1 MKWVTWQMCIMN
13 CFSCCQ
19 WEAQPIKCEI
29 SWTHW
34 GPSKLITEEKTLPD
48 SELSFLTAAYSAPV
62 FLGFAFP
69 FFQRN
74 CLSSLFLI
82 QTGKAVVSA
91 YNLPK
96 EQTWLRCSSNHPW
109 NALARSLYV
118 LSLKEEMYL
127 HHPVRLWVVF
137 FSFFSPLPYLFS
149 PHTFLYFLSL
159 LHYFIFLFIFID
171 CSHKGCNLSSI
182 SMHCVEQWHPSQ
194 KDTGDQSVLGV
205 V

>member
-1 MKWVTWQMCIMN
+1 MKWITWQMCIMN

-34 GPSKLITEEKTLPD
+34 GQSKLITEERTLPD
-48 SELSFLTAAYSAPV
+48 SESSFLAASYSAPV

-69 FFQRN
+69 FSQRN

-91 YNLPK
+91 YNFPK

-127 HHPVRLWVVF
+127 HHPVGLWVGCFLF
-137 FSFFSPLPYLFS
+137 FFCLFPVSFPLTLSYIFFLCSIILFYFS
-149 PHTFLYFLSL
+149 LYFPLTAIIRDVTCLPFPRIVQKSD
-159 LHYFIFLFIFID
+159 IQAKKTQVTNLF
-171 CSHKGCNLSSI
+171 
-182 SMHCVEQWHPSQ
+182 
-194 KDTGDQSVLGV
+194 
-205 V
+205 

>member
-1 MKWVTWQMCIMN
+1 MN

-34 GPSKLITEEKTLPD
+34 GQSKLITQERTLPD

-69 FFQRN
+69 FSQRN

-91 YNLPK
+91 YNFPK
-96 EQTWLRCSSNHPW
+96 EQTWLRCSSN
-109 NALARSLYV
+109 
-118 LSLKEEMYL
+118 
-127 HHPVRLWVVF
+127 PVGLWVGF
-137 FSFFSPLPYLFS
+137 FCFCFFPLPYLFS
-149 PHTFLYFLSL
+149 PHSFLCFLSP

-171 CSHKGCNLSSI
+171 CSHKGCNLFPI
-182 SMHCVEQWHPSQ
+182 SMHCMEQWHPSQ
-194 KDTGDQSVLGV
+194 KDTGDQSIPV
-205 V
+205 VV

>member
-34 GPSKLITEEKTLPD
+34 GQSKLITEERTLPD

-91 YNLPK
+91 YNFPK
-96 EQTWLRCSSNHPW
+96 EETWLRCSSNHPW

-137 FSFFSPLPYLFS
+137 FSFFPLFLISFPLTLSYIFFLCSIILFS
-149 PHTFLYFLSL
+149 SL
-159 LHYFIFLFIFID
+159 FSLTAVIRDVTCLPFPCIVWNSDIQAKKTQVTNLF
-171 CSHKGCNLSSI
+171 
-182 SMHCVEQWHPSQ
+182 
-194 KDTGDQSVLGV
+194 
-205 V
+205 

>member
-1 MKWVTWQMCIMN
+1 MKWITWQMCIMN

-34 GPSKLITEEKTLPD
+34 GQSKLITEERTLPD
-48 SELSFLTAAYSAPV
+48 SESSFLAASYSAPV

-69 FFQRN
+69 FSQRN

-91 YNLPK
+91 YNFPK

-127 HHPVRLWVVF
+127 HHPAGLWVGCFFFFASSFPLTLSYIFFLCSIILF
-137 FSFFSPLPYLFS
+137 FSLFS
-149 PHTFLYFLSL
+149 LTAIIRDVTCLPFPRIVQNSDIQAKNTQVTN
-159 LHYFIFLFIFID
+159 LF
-171 CSHKGCNLSSI
+171 
-182 SMHCVEQWHPSQ
+182 
-194 KDTGDQSVLGV
+194 
-205 V
+205 

>member
-1 MKWVTWQMCIMN
+1 MKWIMWQMCIMN

-34 GPSKLITEEKTLPD
+34 GQSKLITEERTLPD
-48 SELSFLTAAYSAPV
+48 SELSFLAASYSAPV

-69 FFQRN
+69 FSQRN

-91 YNLPK
+91 YNFPK
-96 EQTWLRCSSNHPW
+96 EQTWLRFSSNHPW
-109 NALARSLYV
+109 NALVRSLYV

-127 HHPVRLWVVF
+127 HHPVGLWVGF
-137 FSFFSPLPYLFS
+137 FFFFFASSPSL
-149 PHTFLYFLSL
+149 FLSL
-159 LHYFIFLFIFID
+159 FPIFSFSAPLFYFSLYFHWL
-171 CSHKGCNLSSI
+171 
-182 SMHCVEQWHPSQ
+182 
-194 KDTGDQSVLGV
+194 QS
-205 V
+205 